1 MAGKMQNYR
10 EEAISTERLT
20 AKLQD
25 EHASFYLAELDSQIL
40 AGVMVFARGNR
51 AWYFYGGSSN
61 QKREFMASYLAQWQS

>member
-25 EHASFYLAELDSQIL
+25 EHASFYLAELDLQVI
-40 AGVMVFARGNR
+40 GYMERNR
-51 AWYFYGGSSN
+51 VLPRR
-61 QKREFMASYLAQWQS
+61 K